1 MLSVQIIHDIPNST
15 ISTTFSQ
22 FVALFIIPISQRSIV
37 SRLNSKFCYMT
48 IIKANVYK
56 KRKKKP
62 LKLMMVKNGLNKI

>member
-48 IIKANVYK
+48 INKTNVYK
-56 KRKKKP
+56 K
-62 LKLMMVKNGLNKI
+62 KNEKTTQADDG